1 MLAPAPPAHTADCLF
16 QRLVPVLDFDACS
29 KLAMEQA
36 FESIGHPLP
45 EYLFDVFHQVN
56 TDLWEQVQRS
66 EIDLET
72 LYRIRWNL
80 IFSKLNVAIDGV
92 AFERKF
98 LEGLGESGI
107 AVTGAYDVLE
117 YLSKKYT
124 LCIGSNAPYG
134 QQMKRLEKADM
145 LKYMQHVFISE
156 KIGFE
161 KPSRH
166 FFECCLKELGGICPA
181 EVMMI
186 GDSLSADIIGAKSVG
201 IQTCWYHHNH
211 IPAPLSSEDVADFIV
226 DDLCSI
232 MDIL

>member
-1 MLAPAPPAHTADCLF
+1 MIKAVLIDVDNTL
-16 QRLVPVLDFDACS
+16 LDFDACS
-29 KLAMEQA
+29 KLAMVQS

-45 EYLFDVFHQVN
+45 EHLFEVFHQVN
-56 TDLWEQVQRS
+56 TDLWEQMQKS

-80 IFSKLNVAIDGV
+80 IFSKLNVSIDGV
-92 AFERKF
+92 AFERNF
-98 LEGLGESGI
+98 LEKLAESGI
-107 AVTGAYDVLE
+107 AVKGAYDILD

-124 LCIGSNAPYG
+124 ICIGSNAPYG

-166 FFECCLKELGGICPA
+166 FFEFCLHTLGGICPE

-186 GDSLSADIIGAKSVG
+186 GDSVSADMEGAKSVG
-201 IQTCWYHHNH
+201 LKTCWYNHNH
-211 IPAPLSSEDVADFIV
+211 IQAPLPSKDVADFMV
-226 DDLCSI
+226 DDLRAI